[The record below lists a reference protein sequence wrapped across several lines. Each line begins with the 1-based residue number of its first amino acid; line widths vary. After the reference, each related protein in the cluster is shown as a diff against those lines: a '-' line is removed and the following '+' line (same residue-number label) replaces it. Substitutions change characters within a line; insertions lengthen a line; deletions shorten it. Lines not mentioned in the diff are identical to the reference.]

1 MTNSSRTQISFY
13 GFRCYNQDGQPIGWL
28 YTYNNGRDLAF
39 TTKDFDWCK
48 RWKTER
54 GAKNNFDYYSRRWQ
68 FHSSGGYLK
77 IEVMLETPKTKPL
90 EKSRQQLWN
99 ENNPNVI
106 QEAQEKYDKKRPVWS
121 FRPTPENLEWL
132 EEERWENEAGKSESD
147 AALLNRKLGK
157 LRELERQGF

>member
-13 GFRCYNQDGQPIGWL
+13 GFRCYNKDCQPIGWL
-28 YTYNNGRDLAF
+28 YTYNNDNDLVF
-39 TTKDFDWCK
+39 TTKNLDWCK

-54 GAKNNFDYYSRRWQ
+54 GATKNFDYYNRRWQ

-77 IEVMLETPKTKPL
+77 IEVMPEIPNAESL
-90 EKSRQQLWN
+90 EKSRQQIWN
-99 ENNPNVI
+99 ENNPDVI
-106 QEAQEKYDKKRPVWS
+106 QEAQERYNEKRPVWS

-132 EEERWENEAGKSESD
+132 EEERWENENGKPESD
-147 AALLNRKLGK
+147 AALLNRKLAK